1 MTERI
6 SVPKTSPPTPS
17 PQKRKKTLLVNI
29 LIACGIALASQSEL
43 NLEPRT
49 SADTASRLAHLKHQA
64 PSRAGYG
71 KERGNPGMASRT
83 EPGQPATPTPFATK
97 MEQRQI

>member
-1 MTERI
+1 MTERNA
-6 SVPKTSPPTPS
+6 VPKTSPPKPS
-17 PQKRKKTLLVNI
+17 PQKRKKSLMVNV

-49 SADTASRLAHLKHQA
+49 NADTDSRMVHQKHQA
-64 PSRAGYG
+64 PSRAGYVNAQG
-71 KERGNPGMASRT
+71 SPGMASRT
-83 EPGQPATPTPFATK
+83 EQGQPATPLPFATK